1 MNLTG
6 FDDRLYG
13 LTVHQTYR
21 YFRLY
26 QSDIPILVYLVSFY
40 IFRIMVIKA
49 EPPGHIGSHNIV
61 NAYAPAMLSL

>member
-1 MNLTG
+1 MNLTD

-13 LTVHQTYR
+13 LTVHQAYR

-40 IFRIMVIKA
+40 IFGITEMKA
-49 EPPGHIGSHNIV
+49 EPPGHIGSHNTV
-61 NAYAPAMLSL
+61 NMYATVMLLL